1 MKKKTRRRPHPK
13 PKSKHITRKA
23 PAQPMVVYRNNRPV
37 QLEQKQVD
45 LIKSICA
52 KDSTPEEFEL
62 FMQICRKSRLDPF
75 KKEIYFVKFETKRG
89 PQMVIMTGIDGFR
102 SMAARDHKDFGGTSA
117 AVFTWFDPP
126 QLTLRANKRIPETAT
141 VTAYR
146 KGGVSATATAYWE
159 EFAPADMAADRSDFW
174 RRMPKVMLEKCAE
187 ARALRKCFPGLGNIF
202 THEEMDQKLQDY
214 TEEGRQ
220 IHTDGVAPSGSV
232 VDPRIAAKADQQR
245 ILDEKLSHGHPPGT
259 PAAKNAEAALQ
270 RVEEEDRR
278 FNEAKKISGKPEAKP
293 ETTTASASKKS
304 EVGASSLAGTTLIN
318 GNLLRVI
325 QSKTKNNAECLD
337 VQIGNVHYRCYHKSL
352 FSPILQF
359 GKMGGFRIMAFID
372 KRGTI
377 QGLKQVG
384 PVIFQADGKT
394 PIDTS
399 REPGSDG

>member
-1 MKKKTRRRPHPK
+1 
-13 PKSKHITRKA
+13 
-23 PAQPMVVYRNNRPV
+23 MVVYRNNQPV
-37 QLEQKQVD
+37 KLEQKQVD
-45 LIKSICA
+45 LIKSLCA

-62 FMQICRKSRLDPF
+62 FMQICKKSRLDPF
-75 KKEIYFVKFETKRG
+75 KKEIYFVKFQTKRG

-117 AVFTWFDPP
+117 AAFTWFEPA
-126 QLTLRANKRIPETAT
+126 QLTPRANKRIPETAT

-159 EFAPADMAADRSDFW
+159 EFAPSDMQEDRADFW

-202 THEEMDQKLQDY
+202 THEEMDQKMQDY

-220 IHTDGVAPSGSV
+220 IHTDGIAPSGAV
-232 VDPRIAAKADQQR
+232 VDSHAAAKADQAR
-245 ILDEKLSHGHPPGT
+245 ILSEKLAHGHAAGSPQAKQAEAT
-259 PAAKNAEAALQ
+259 LERVEKEDARLAAAKNVTQ
-270 RVEEEDRR
+270 T
-278 FNEAKKISGKPEAKP
+278 SGKQEAKP
-293 ETTTASASKKS
+293 DTTTASASKKS
-304 EVGASSLAGTTLIN
+304 EVGASTLAGTTLIN

-337 VQIGNVHYRCYHKSL
+337 VQITNVHYRCYHKSL
-352 FSPILQF
+352 FPPLLQF
-359 GKMGGFRIMAFID
+359 GKLGGFRIMAFVD

-399 REPGSDG
+399 REPGADGD